1 MTGLDVFALVILAVL
16 LCTAVGAALVLAG
29 LPGRIAR
36 DRKHP
41 QAEAISVC
49 GWLGLLTGVV
59 WIVALVWAY
68 TVSRGTA
75 ATVQGP
81 TKASD
86 P

>member
-1 MTGLDVFALVILAVL
+1 MTGLDAFALLVLVVL
-16 LCTAVGAALVLAG
+16 LCTAIGAALVLAG

-41 QAEAISVC
+41 QAEAITVC

-68 TVSRGTA
+68 TVPSGNAVAPEGTA
-75 ATVQGP
+75 
-81 TKASD
+81 KAADS
-86 P
+86 